1 MAAVSLTPRRKQ
13 KFGSYTGAP
22 PSVDQLPYGN
32 EKEIMVQVW
41 KRIGDLE
48 AQLAT
53 VANSSSPGGRTGVW
67 DGLYVSSNTR
77 WVDLTNGDPSAPE
90 LIFDALG
97 QVIVVLE
104 YI

>member
-1 MAAVSLTPRRKQ
+1 MSLTPRRKQ

-41 KRIGDLE
+41 KRIGELE
-48 AQLAT
+48 ARLTT
-53 VANSSSPGGRTGVW
+53 VANSSPSGGS
-67 DGLYVSSNTR
+67 VSSNTR
-77 WVDLTNGDPSAPE
+77 WVYLTNGDPAAPE

>member
-1 MAAVSLTPRRKQ
+1 MSLTPRRKQ

-41 KRIGDLE
+41 KRIGELE
-48 AQLAT
+48 ARLTT
-53 VANSSSPGGRTGVW
+53 VANSSSSGGS
-67 DGLYVSSNTR
+67 VSSNTR

>member
-13 KFGSYTGAP
+13 KFGSYRGAP

-53 VANSSSPGGRTGVW
+53 VANSSSPGGS
-67 DGLYVSSNTR
+67 VSSNTR

>member
-1 MAAVSLTPRRKQ
+1 MTPRRKQ

-41 KRIGDLE
+41 KRIGDLDS
-48 AQLAT
+48 QLTT
-53 VANSSSPGGRTGVW
+53 VSNSSSSGGG
-67 DGLYVSSNTR
+67 GSSNTR

-104 YI
+104 SV

>member
-1 MAAVSLTPRRKQ
+1 MSLTPRRKQ

-22 PSVDQLPYGN
+22 PGVDQLPYGN

-41 KRIGDLE
+41 KRIGGLE
-48 AQLAT
+48 ARLTT
-53 VANSSSPGGRTGVW
+53 VANSSSSGGDSG
-67 DGLYVSSNTR
+67 GSSNTR

>member
-1 MAAVSLTPRRKQ
+1 MSLTPRRKQ

-41 KRIGDLE
+41 KRIGELE
-48 AQLAT
+48 ARLTT
-53 VANSSSPGGRTGVW
+53 VSNSSPSGGSA
-67 DGLYVSSNTR
+67 SSNTR

-104 YI
+104 NV